1 MKNRRDFLKQTSL
14 IIAGGLIAPKVLSSE
29 MMLPSAG
36 KNIGLQLYS
45 LRDMISKSG
54 IQAVLEAVAKI
65 GYRNLEAAGYGDGK
79 LYGLEP
85 ADFKKRVDD
94 LGMKFTSSHVGHNY
108 SKATEAEVMAWWD
121 KTIEAHHTA
130 GAKYMVQA
138 SMPVNEKSKIEDLQ
152 LYCDYFSMVGERSSK
167 AGIGFGYHNHTGEFK
182 KIGENV
188 ILDYML
194 AHVNKKDVFFEL
206 DVYWCHEGG
215 ANPVEYLKKYAGQF
229 RLTHIKD
236 EKEIGASGKMD
247 FKSIFEQMKADGIK
261 DWYVEIEEYTNGD
274 AVASAQQSFDYLNK
288 AAYVK

>member
-14 IIAGGLIAPKVLSSE
+14 IIAGGLIAPKVFSSE

-45 LRDMISKSG
+45 MRDMISSAG
-54 IQAVLEAVAKI
+54 IQKVLEIVAKI
-65 GYRNLEAAGYGDGK
+65 GYKNLEAAGYTYGK
-79 LYGLEP
+79 IYGLYP
-85 ADFKKRVDD
+85 ADFKKRVTD

-121 KTIEAHHTA
+121 KTIETHHTA

-138 SMPVNEKSKIEDLQ
+138 SMPVNEKSKIEELK
-152 LYCDYFSMVGERSSK
+152 LYCDYFSMVGEKSAK
-167 AGIGFGYHNHTGEFK
+167 AGIAFGYHNHTGEFK
-182 KIGENV
+182 KIGDNV

-194 AHVNKKDVFFEL
+194 ANVNKNDVFFEL

-215 ANPVEYLKKYAGQF
+215 ANPAEYLKKYASQF
-229 RLTHIKD
+229 KLAHIKD

-247 FKSIFEQMKADGIK
+247 FKAIFDQMNANKMK
-261 DWYVEIEEYTNGD
+261 DWYVEVEEYTNND
-274 AVASAQQSFDYLNK
+274 AVAGLQKSYDYLKK
-288 AAYVK
+288 ARYVK